1 MSFPR
6 SMTGFGRGDQSGD
19 ISANIWSVEIK
30 SVNHRFCDIRL
41 KMSHLL
47 NPLEDKIKKL
57 VARSF
62 SRAHVDVVITST
74 GSQTS
79 SSKLVVDHGLSAEY
93 HACLQDLSKELE
105 LNTSNSDLLRLV
117 ANYPQVITAEKQEQ
131 DTLEIWESL
140 KPAIEAALTEAT
152 SMREDEG
159 THLKNDLN
167 ERLHDFAKVI
177 DEIETVLPELLELRK
192 KNLEDKI
199 GKLLNGVDLDPI
211 RLAQEVVILTDKA
224 DVTEEV
230 VRLHSHIDQFQAFLD
245 LDEAVGRRLD
255 FLLQE
260 FLREINTLAS
270 KITSS
275 SIAHQTVA
283 LKSEIEKMREQVQN
297 LE

>member
-6 SMTGFGRGDQSGD
+6 SMTGFGRGDHQGKST
-19 ISANIWSVEIK
+19 WSVEIK

-47 NPLEDKIKKL
+47 NPLEDRIKKQ
-57 VARSF
+57 VAASF
-62 SRAHVDVVITST
+62 SRAHVDVVITNT
-74 GSQTS
+74 GSSTDT
-79 SSKLVVDHGLSAEY
+79 SKLVVDHDLSREY
-93 HACLQDLSKELE
+93 HACLQDLSSGLA
-105 LNTSNSDLLRLV
+105 LNTNESDILHLV
-117 ANYPQVITAEKQEQ
+117 ATYPQVIRSEKQEQ
-131 DTLEIWESL
+131 DMDEVWQDLH
-140 KPAIEAALTEAT
+140 PAIETALAESIA
-152 SMREDEG
+152 MRENEG

-167 ERLHDFAKVI
+167 TRLKDFAQVI
-177 DEIETVLPELLELRK
+177 SEIDTALPELLERRK
-192 KNLEDKI
+192 KNLEEKI
-199 GKLLNGVDLDPI
+199 TKLLSGIDLDPM

-230 VRLHSHIDQFQAFLD
+230 VRLRSHIDQFQAFLD
-245 LDEAVGRRLD
+245 LHEPVGRRLD

>member
-6 SMTGFGRGDQSGD
+6 SMTGFGRGDHGVE
-19 ISANIWSVEIK
+19 AIWSVEIK

-41 KMSHLL
+41 KMTHHL
-47 NPLEDKIKKL
+47 NPLEDKIKKM
-57 VARSF
+57 VAASF
-62 SRAHVDVVITST
+62 SRAHVDVVITNT
-74 GSQTS
+74 GSKSTATT
-79 SSKLVVDHGLSAEY
+79 LVVDRELSQEY
-93 HACLQDLSKELE
+93 HTCLKTLATNLE
-105 LNTSNSDLLRLV
+105 INTSPADLLRLI
-117 ANYPQVITAEKQEQ
+117 ATYPQVITAEQRQQ
-131 DTLEIWESL
+131 DTQEVWQALQ
-140 KPAIEAALTEAT
+140 PAIKAALLESTT
-152 SMREDEG
+152 MRENEG
-159 THLKNDLN
+159 NNLKQDLQQ
-167 ERLHDFAKVI
+167 RLHDFADVI
-177 DEIETVLPELLELRK
+177 NEINTVLPELLELRK

-199 GKLLNGVDLDPI
+199 ANLLSGIDLDPM

-230 VRLHSHIDQFQAFLD
+230 VRLHSHIEQFADFL
-245 LDEAVGRRLD
+245 EMTEPVGRRLD

>member
-6 SMTGFGRGDQSGD
+6 SMTGFGRGDYTGE
-19 ISANIWSVEIK
+19 NGWSVEIK
-30 SVNHRFCDIRL
+30 SVNHRFCDIRI
-41 KMSHLL
+41 KMSHIL
-47 NPLEDKIKKL
+47 NPLEDQIKKL
-57 VARSF
+57 VANSF
-62 SRAHVDVVITST
+62 SRGHVDVVITST
-74 GSQTS
+74 GTGQG
-79 SSKLVVDHGLSAEY
+79 SSKLVVN
-93 HACLQDLSKELE
+93 QDLSQEYHDCLKSLAK
-105 LNTSNSDLLRLV
+105 DLDLPSTDAEVLRLV
-117 ANYPQVITAEKQEQ
+117 ATYPQVIISEKQEQ
-131 DTLEIWESL
+131 DIQGIWQSL
-140 KPAIEAALTEAT
+140 QPAIESALTEST

-159 THLKNDLN
+159 HHLKNDLST
-167 ERLHDFAKVI
+167 RLDDFGKVI
-177 DEIETVLPELLELRK
+177 HTIEAVLPELLEQRK
-192 KNLEDKI
+192 KNLEEKI
-199 GKLLNGVDLDPI
+199 DKLLNGIDLDPM

-230 VRLHSHIDQFQAFLD
+230 VRLNSHIDQFQAFLN
-245 LDEAVGRRLD
+245 LEEPVGRRLD

>member
-6 SMTGFGRGDQSGD
+6 SMTGFGRGNH
-19 ISANIWSVEIK
+19 SADTSWAVEIK
-30 SVNHRFCDIRL
+30 SVNHRFCDIKI
-41 KMSHLL
+41 KMSSTL

-57 VARSF
+57 VSHSF
-62 SRAHVDVVITST
+62 SRGHVDVVITNTDSMDAST
-74 GSQTS
+74 RLT
-79 SSKLVVDHGLSAEY
+79 VDHDLSRSY
-93 HACLQDLSKELE
+93 YNCLQELSTDLE
-105 LNTSNSDLLRLV
+105 LNSKDADLLRMI
-117 ANYPQVITAEKQEQ
+117 AAYPQIIITEKQEQ
-131 DTLEIWESL
+131 DLQKIWESL
-140 KPAIEAALTEAT
+140 QPAIMAALAESC

-159 THLKNDLN
+159 NHLKNDLSQ
-167 ERLHDFAKVI
+167 RLHDFAAVI
-177 DEIETVLPELLELRK
+177 NTIKEALPELLSLRK
-192 KNLEDKI
+192 QNLEEKI
-199 GKLLNGVDLDPI
+199 TKLLNGIDLDPM
-211 RLAQEVVILTDKA
+211 RLAQEIVILTDKA

-230 VRLHSHIDQFQAFLD
+230 VRLHSHIDQFQAFLN
-245 LDEAVGRRLD
+245 LDEPTGRRLD

>member
-6 SMTGFGRGDQSGD
+6 SMTGFGRGDQTG
-19 ISANIWSVEIK
+19 NIGWSVEIK
-30 SVNHRFCDIRL
+30 SVNHRFCDIKL

-57 VARSF
+57 VAQSF
-62 SRAHVDVVITST
+62 SRAHVDVVITSIGT
-74 GSQTS
+74 QSNST
-79 SSKLVVDHGLSAEY
+79 KLVVDHKLGAEY
-93 HACLQDLSKELE
+93 HACLQDLSAQLK
-105 LNTSNSDLLRLV
+105 LNTSDTDLIQLV
-117 ANYPQVITAEKQEQ
+117 ATYPQVITTEKQEQ

-140 KPAIEAALTEAT
+140 HPAIAAALAEST

-167 ERLHDFAKVI
+167 ERLHDFAGVI
-177 DEIETVLPELLELRK
+177 DEIEKVLPELLELRK
-192 KNLEDKI
+192 KNLQSKI
-199 GKLLNGVDLDPI
+199 EKLLNGIDLDPM
-211 RLAQEVVILTDKA
+211 RLAQEIVILTDKA

>member
-6 SMTGFGRGDQSGD
+6 SMTGFGRGDQTG
-19 ISANIWSVEIK
+19 ANGWSVEIK

-47 NPLEDKIKKL
+47 NPLEDRIKKL
-57 VARSF
+57 ISTSF
-62 SRAHVDVVITST
+62 SRAHVDVVITRT
-74 GSQTS
+74 GSTS
-79 SSKLVVDHGLSAEY
+79 STSTLVVDHDLSQEY
-93 HACLQDLSKELE
+93 YSCLQNLATDLDLD
-105 LNTSNSDLLRLV
+105 TSHSELLRLV
-117 ANYPQVITAEKQEQ
+117 ATYPQVIVSEKQEQ
-131 DTLEIWESL
+131 DVDEVWNNLQPAISAALHESL
-140 KPAIEAALTEAT
+140 A
-152 SMREDEG
+152 MRENEG
-159 THLKNDLN
+159 HHLKNDLN
-167 ERLHDFAKVI
+167 QRLNDFSKVI
-177 DEIETVLPELLELRK
+177 AEIDKVLPELLEQRK
-192 KNLEDKI
+192 NNLEDKI
-199 GKLLNGVDLDPI
+199 TKLLNGIDLDPL

-245 LDEAVGRRLD
+245 LNEPVGRRLD

-270 KITSS
+270 KISS
-275 SIAHQTVA
+275 SAIAHQTVA

>member
-6 SMTGFGRGDQSGD
+6 SMTGFGRGDHNGNTS
-19 ISANIWSVEIK
+19 WSVEIK

-57 VARSF
+57 VAQSF
-62 SRAHVDVVITST
+62 SRAHVDVVITNTST
-74 GSQTS
+74 TGNTT
-79 SSKLVVDHGLSAEY
+79 KLVVDHDLSREY
-93 HACLQDLSKELE
+93 HSCLQNLSTELG
-105 LNTSNSDLLRLV
+105 LNTSSTDILRLV
-117 ANYPQVITAEKQEQ
+117 ATYPQVIISEKQDQ
-131 DTLEIWESL
+131 DIQEIWKNL
-140 KPAIEAALTEAT
+140 QPAILSALSEST
-152 SMREDEG
+152 SMRENEG

-167 ERLHDFAKVI
+167 QRLADFSGVI
-177 DEIETVLPELLELRK
+177 NEIDTILPELLELRK
-192 KNLEDKI
+192 KNLDEKI
-199 GKLLNGVDLDPI
+199 AKLLNGIDLDPM

-230 VRLHSHIDQFQAFLD
+230 VRLHSHIDQFQSFLD
-245 LDEAVGRRLD
+245 LDEPVGRRLD

>member
-1 MSFPR
+1 MNFPR
-6 SMTGFGRGDQSGD
+6 SMTGFGRGDHRADNS
-19 ISANIWSVEIK
+19 WSVEIK
-30 SVNHRFCDIRL
+30 SVNHRFCDIKI
-41 KMSHLL
+41 KMPSFL

-57 VARSF
+57 VSCSF
-62 SRAHVDVVITST
+62 SRGHIDVVITST
-74 GSQTS
+74 GTTDNGTR
-79 SSKLVVDHGLSAEY
+79 LTVDHDLSRAY
-93 HACLQDLSKELE
+93 YNCLQTLSTNLDLDTGKA
-105 LNTSNSDLLRLV
+105 DILRLV
-117 ANYPQVITAEKQEQ
+117 ASYPQVIITEKQEQ
-131 DTLEIWESL
+131 DMQEVWIGLE
-140 KPAIEAALTEAT
+140 PAIITALAESC

-159 THLKNDLN
+159 NHLKNDLSQ
-167 ERLHDFAKVI
+167 RLHDFAGVI
-177 DEIETVLPELLELRK
+177 KTIETALPELLDLRK
-192 KNLEDKI
+192 KNLENKI
-199 GKLLNGVDLDPI
+199 EKLLHGIDLDPM

-245 LDEAVGRRLD
+245 MDEPTGRRLD